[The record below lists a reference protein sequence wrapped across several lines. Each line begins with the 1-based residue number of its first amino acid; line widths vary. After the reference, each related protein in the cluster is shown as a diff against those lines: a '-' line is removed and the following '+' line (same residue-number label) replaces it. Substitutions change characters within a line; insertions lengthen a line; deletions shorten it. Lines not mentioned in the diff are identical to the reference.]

1 MKSFHSLTSQF
12 SCRCYFCEFLMFP
25 LHAWDFHM
33 YAWIVVL
40 LFLCT
45 YLNVCSFVYIVATN
59 LLLCFIFPFTP
70 PLSFVNY
77 HVTPGNQTPPHHT
90 HWHFVYHDLLPAV
103 HDYVIIL
110 FFYVPCALYILTLCM
125 CIVFEKFVFLTFWK
139 KYHIYHS
146 VKLSA
151 KICTN

>member
-1 MKSFHSLTSQF
+1 MENEKLSLTHESV
-12 SCRCYFCEFLMFP
+12 FLLLLF
-25 LHAWDFHM
+25 LWVFDVSAAWDFHM
-33 YAWIVVL
+33 IAWIVVL
-40 LFLCT
+40 LFCVHILMC
-45 YLNVCSFVYIVATN
+45 VHSCS
-59 LLLCFIFPFTP
+59 CDKSFTVLHFSLYP

>member
-25 LHAWDFHM
+25 LHGISICMCELWFCYFCVHILMCVHSCSCDKSFT
-33 YAWIVVL
+33 VL
-40 LFLCT
+40 HFSL
-45 YLNVCSFVYIVATN
+45 Y
-59 LLLCFIFPFTP
+59 P

-125 CIVFEKFVFLTFWK
+125 CIVFEKFVFLTF
-139 KYHIYHS
+139 
-146 VKLSA
+146 
-151 KICTN
+151 